1 MGHVG
6 FELLAD
12 STAVLTLK
20 GNDRLNVFDLEM
32 REALIEALAAAGEH
46 PDVRALVLRADG
58 PNFSAGAD
66 LREFGTAA
74 DPYEARWIRW
84 RRDPW
89 LPLWEMPCP
98 TIASLHGIAM
108 GSGLEMALL
117 CDIRICTADTRL
129 ALPETRLGMLPAA
142 CGTQSLA
149 RAIGTARAL
158 PLVMSAAELAPE
170 EALRIGVVH
179 CVAEDADD
187 AALRAA
193 ARLAGLPGAGL
204 AARALR
210 AASELPLAAGLE
222 VERHAAALALDGRR

>member
-1 MGHVG
+1 MGHVA
-6 FELLAD
+6 FELSAD
-12 STAVLTLK
+12 STAVLTLE

-32 REALIEALAAAGEH
+32 REALLEALGAAREH
-46 PDVRALVLRADG
+46 PDVRVLVLRAAG

-66 LREFGTAA
+66 VREFGTAA

-117 CDIRICTADTRL
+117 CDIRICTPDTRL

-142 CGTQSLA
+142 CGTQSLP

-158 PLVMSAAELAPE
+158 ALVMSAAELSPQ

-179 CVAEDADD
+179 RVVGDADD
-187 AALRAA
+187 YALRAA
-193 ARLAGLPGAGL
+193 ARLAGLSGAGL
-204 AARALR
+204 AAGALR
-210 AASELPLAAGLE
+210 AACELPLPGGLD
-222 VERHAAALALDGRR
+222 VERRAAALALVGRR

>member
-1 MGHVG
+1 MGEVR
-6 FELLAD
+6 FELSAG
-12 STAVLTLK
+12 SIATLTLQ
-20 GNDRLNVFDLEM
+20 GSDRLNVFDVQM
-32 REALIEALAAAGEH
+32 REALIEALEAAREH
-46 PDVRALVLRADG
+46 PDVRALVLRAEG

-89 LPLWEMPCP
+89 LALWEMPWP
-98 TIASLHGIAM
+98 TVAALHGVAM

-117 CDIRICTADTRL
+117 CDLRICTPETRL

-142 CGTQSLA
+142 CGTQSLP
-149 RAIGTARAL
+149 RAIGTAWAL
-158 PLVMSAAELAPE
+158 PLVMSAAELSPQ
-170 EALRIGVVH
+170 EALRIGAVHRVVD
-179 CVAEDADD
+179 DADRC
-187 AALRAA
+187 ALRAA
-193 ARLAGLPGAGL
+193 AQLAELPAAGL

-222 VERHAAALALDGRR
+222 VERNAAALAFARRP